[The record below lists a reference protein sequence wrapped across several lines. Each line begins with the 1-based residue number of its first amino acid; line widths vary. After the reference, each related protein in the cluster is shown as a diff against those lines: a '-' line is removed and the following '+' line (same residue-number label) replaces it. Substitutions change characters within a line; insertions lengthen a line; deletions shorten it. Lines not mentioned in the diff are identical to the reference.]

1 MKRVW
6 RPPVAV
12 RKCRAMVPRSLRLV
26 PLLVLLAV
34 ASPISAQRT
43 RVDVSVDR
51 STTSTRLVLT
61 HSEQVGYVIEESSG
75 RLEIIYSQPVAVEP
89 GSQRFDDGVL
99 RRYEQ
104 RRGNR
109 LVLRTG
115 DDFRGYESFELRNPF
130 RLVLDLQSGAVGSI
144 TAPPPAERDPTRKIV
159 VIDPGHGGVE
169 TGATG
174 PTGLREKE
182 VALDLAR
189 RVQRRL
195 QRDRNL
201 TVVLTRDEDR
211 LIGLDERTAI
221 ANHNRA
227 DLFLSIHLNASP
239 RSTATGAETYFLSN
253 DATDDDARTLAA
265 LENRAAGVSENQT
278 NAANDRNLDL
288 VLWDLAQNQFLAES
302 SLLAERVQWHLNA
315 LTGTRDRGV
324 RQAPFRVLMGAMMPA
339 ILIEA
344 GFLSNVEEEERFRSL
359 EYRSRVAE
367 AIETAVREF
376 LRELDRLQ
384 LRDPGSG
391 PP

>member
-1 MKRVW
+1 MGT
-6 RPPVAV
+6 
-12 RKCRAMVPRSLRLV
+12 PRSLRLV
-26 PLLVLLAV
+26 PLLVLLA
-34 ASPISAQRT
+34 AATPIFAQRT
-43 RVDVSVDR
+43 RVNVTVDR
-51 STTSTRLVLT
+51 SPTSTRLILT
-61 HSEQVGYVIEESSG
+61 HSEQIGYVIQEGNG
-75 RLEIIYSQPVAVEP
+75 RLEVIYSQPVVIDPA
-89 GSQRFDDGVL
+89 GQRFDDDVL
-99 RRYEQ
+99 RRYDQ

-115 DDFRGYESFELRNPF
+115 DSFRGYESFELHNPF
-130 RLVLDLQSGAVGSI
+130 RLVLDLQNASMDRVI
-144 TAPPPAERDPTRKIV
+144 TIPSFDRDPRRKII

-169 TGATG
+169 TGAIG

-189 RVQRRL
+189 RLQRRL
-195 QRDRNL
+195 QRDHTL

-221 ANHNRA
+221 ANYNRA

-265 LENRAAGVSENQT
+265 LENGAAGVRLDPVDK
-278 NAANDRNLDL
+278 APDHNLDL
-288 VLWDLAQNQFLAES
+288 VLWDLAQNQYLAES

-315 LTGTRDRGV
+315 LTGTRNRGV
-324 RQAPFRVLMGAMMPA
+324 RQAPFRVLMGATMPA
-339 ILIEA
+339 VLVEA
-344 GFLSNVEEEERFRSL
+344 GFVSNIEEEERFRSM

-367 AIETAVREF
+367 AIEAAVREF

-384 LRDPGSG
+384 LLDPRAGR
-391 PP
+391 P

>member
-1 MKRVW
+1 MT
-6 RPPVAV
+6 
-12 RKCRAMVPRSLRLV
+12 KCRPMGTPRSLRLV
-26 PLLVLLAV
+26 PLLVLLAAATPV
-34 ASPISAQRT
+34 FAQRT
-43 RVDVSVDR
+43 RVNVTVDR
-51 STTSTRLVLT
+51 SPTSTRLILT
-61 HSEQVGYVIEESSG
+61 HSEQIGYVIQEGNG
-75 RLEIIYSQPVAVEP
+75 RLEVIYSQPVVINPA
-89 GSQRFDDGVL
+89 GQRFDDDVL
-99 RRYEQ
+99 RRYDQ

-115 DDFRGYESFELRNPF
+115 DSFRGYESFELHNPF
-130 RLVLDLQSGAVGSI
+130 RLVLDLQNASMDSVI
-144 TAPPPAERDPTRKIV
+144 TTPSFDRDPRRKII

-169 TGATG
+169 TGAIG

-189 RVQRRL
+189 RLQRRL
-195 QRDRNL
+195 QRDHTL

-221 ANHNRA
+221 ANYNRA

-265 LENRAAGVSENQT
+265 LENGAAGVRLDPVDK
-278 NAANDRNLDL
+278 APDHNLDL
-288 VLWDLAQNQFLAES
+288 VLWDLAQNQYLAES

-315 LTGTRDRGV
+315 LTGTRNRGV
-324 RQAPFRVLMGAMMPA
+324 RQAPFRVLMGATMPA
-339 ILIEA
+339 VLVEA
-344 GFLSNVEEEERFRSL
+344 GFVSNIEEEERFRSM

-367 AIETAVREF
+367 AIEAAVREF

-384 LRDPGSG
+384 LLDPRAGR
-391 PP
+391 P

>member
-1 MKRVW
+1 MLPRF
-6 RPPVAV
+6 V
-12 RKCRAMVPRSLRLV
+12 RLI
-26 PLLVLLAV
+26 PLLVLLA
-34 ASPISAQRT
+34 AATPSFAQRT
-43 RVDVSVDR
+43 RVDVTVDR
-51 STTSTRLVLT
+51 SPTSTRLVLT
-61 HSEQVGYVIEESSG
+61 HSEQIGYVIEEGNG
-75 RLEIIYSQPVAVEP
+75 RLEVIYSQPVVIEP
-89 GSQRFDDGVL
+89 AGQRFDDGVL
-99 RRYEQ
+99 KRYEL

-109 LVLRTG
+109 LILRTG
-115 DDFRGYESFELRNPF
+115 EGFRGYESFELRNPF
-130 RLVLDLQSGAVGSI
+130 RLVLDLQNISMGNVA
-144 TAPPPAERDPTRKIV
+144 TAPLANRNPRQKII

-221 ANHNRA
+221 ANYNRA

-265 LENRAAGVSENQT
+265 LENGAAGVSRDPIDEVT
-278 NAANDRNLDL
+278 DRNLDL
-288 VLWDLAQNQFLAES
+288 VLWDLAQNQYLAES

-315 LTGTRDRGV
+315 LTGTRNRGV
-324 RQAPFRVLMGAMMPA
+324 RQAPFRVLMGATMPA
-339 ILIEA
+339 VLVEA
-344 GFLSNVEEEERFRSL
+344 GFVSNIDEEERFRSM

-367 AIETAVREF
+367 AIEAAVREF
-376 LRELDRLQ
+376 LRELDRL
-384 LRDPGSG
+384 LVPDPRVSR
-391 PP
+391 P

>member
-1 MKRVW
+1 MGT
-6 RPPVAV
+6 
-12 RKCRAMVPRSLRLV
+12 PRSLRLV
-26 PLLVLLAV
+26 PLLVLLAAATPV
-34 ASPISAQRT
+34 FAQRT
-43 RVDVSVDR
+43 RVNVTVDR
-51 STTSTRLVLT
+51 SPTSTRLILT
-61 HSEQVGYVIEESSG
+61 HSEQIGYVIQEGNG
-75 RLEIIYSQPVAVEP
+75 RLEVIYSQPVVINPA
-89 GSQRFDDGVL
+89 GQRFDDDVL
-99 RRYEQ
+99 RRYDQ

-115 DDFRGYESFELRNPF
+115 DSFRGYESFELHNPF
-130 RLVLDLQSGAVGSI
+130 RLVLDLQNASMDSVI
-144 TAPPPAERDPTRKIV
+144 TTPSFDRDPRRKII

-169 TGATG
+169 TGAIG

-189 RVQRRL
+189 RLQRRL
-195 QRDRNL
+195 QRDHTL

-221 ANHNRA
+221 ANYNRA

-265 LENRAAGVSENQT
+265 LENGAAGVRLDPVDK
-278 NAANDRNLDL
+278 APDHNLDL
-288 VLWDLAQNQFLAES
+288 VLWDLAQNQYLAES

-315 LTGTRDRGV
+315 LTGTRNRGV
-324 RQAPFRVLMGAMMPA
+324 RQAPFRVLMGATMPA
-339 ILIEA
+339 VLVEA
-344 GFLSNVEEEERFRSL
+344 GFVSNIEEEERFRSM

-367 AIETAVREF
+367 AIEAAVREF

-384 LRDPGSG
+384 LLDPRAGR
-391 PP
+391 P